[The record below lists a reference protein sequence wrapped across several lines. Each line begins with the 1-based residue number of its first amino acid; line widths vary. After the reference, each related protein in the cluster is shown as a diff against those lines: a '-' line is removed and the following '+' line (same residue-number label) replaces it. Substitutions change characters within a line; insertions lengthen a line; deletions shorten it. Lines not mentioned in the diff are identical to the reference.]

1 MNIILF
7 QYLNHFAGRAVWS
20 DALII
25 FGGQYLGYL
34 LVAGLALFV
43 AFAKERRREIMM
55 VIYSLAAA
63 ALSRLVIT
71 EAIRF
76 FYFNPRPFLFYKIT
90 PLLYDNAS
98 SFPSGHAAFFF
109 ALAAIIF
116 LFHKKSGIAYFS
128 GALII
133 SLCRIMAGIHWPID
147 ILGGLIVAII
157 SAIIVYY
164 WLRPRFEEKRQ
175 IAAAKQ

>member
-1 MNIILF
+1 MDAAIF
-7 QYLNHFAGRAVWS
+7 QYLHSFAGRAAWS

-34 LVAGLALFV
+34 FIAGLALFIV
-43 AFAKERRREIMM
+43 FAKERRREMMM

-63 ALSRLVIT
+63 AVSRLVIT

-76 FYFNPRPFLFYKIT
+76 FYYSPRPFLVYKIT
-90 PLLYDNAS
+90 PLIFDNAS

-109 ALAAIIF
+109 ALAAMVF
-116 LFHKKSGIAYFS
+116 LFHKKWGIAYFL

-133 SLCRIMAGIHWPID
+133 TLCRIMAGIHWPTD
-147 ILGGLIVAII
+147 VLAGLIVAII

-164 WLRPRFEEKRQ
+164 IFRGK
-175 IAAAKQ
+175 IKTING